1 MQLESAC
8 HTRLH
13 GILVSRITSLT
24 SCRPSR
30 LRIEGMMRE
39 VARLQDEKVHLSHK
53 SQLRVAKSRPW
64 ITKGLVTNLRLRG
77 A

>member
-1 MQLESAC
+1 MQLESARR
-8 HTRLH
+8 TRLH
-13 GILVSRITSLT
+13 GILVSRIISST

-39 VARLQDEKVHLSHK
+39 VARLQDEKVHLFHK
-53 SQLRVAKSRPW
+53 NQLRAARSRPW

-77 A
+77 V

>member
-8 HTRLH
+8 RTRLH
-13 GILVSRITSLT
+13 GILVSRITSST
-24 SCRPSR
+24 SCRPSQ

-39 VARLQDEKVHLSHK
+39 VARLQDEKVHLFHK
-53 SQLRVAKSRPW
+53 SQLGAARSRPW
-64 ITKGLVTNLRLRG
+64 IIKGLVTNLRLRG

>member
-8 HTRLH
+8 RIRLH
-13 GILVSRITSLT
+13 GILVSRITSST
-24 SCRPSR
+24 FCRPSR

-39 VARLQDEKVHLSHK
+39 VARLRDEKVRLFHK
-53 SQLRVAKSRPW
+53 SQLRDARSRPW